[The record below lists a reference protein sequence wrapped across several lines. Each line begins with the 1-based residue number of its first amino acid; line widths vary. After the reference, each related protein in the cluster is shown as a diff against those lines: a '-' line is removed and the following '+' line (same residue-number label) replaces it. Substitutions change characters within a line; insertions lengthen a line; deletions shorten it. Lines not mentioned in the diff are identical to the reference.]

1 VTAVPFDT
9 LKLARALRDA
19 TFSPEQAEGA
29 AHAIAEAVQTE
40 FATKPD
46 LREVEAA
53 LSKDIR
59 EVEAALSKDIREV
72 EAALSKDIR
81 EVETSLR
88 ADLRATELRLTGEI
102 ASTNVNIASLNTNI
116 ASTKAEIL
124 KWTFGAIG
132 FQTFIILGAT
142 AALIRIIR

>member
-46 LREVEAA
+46 LRDFEAA

-59 EVEAALSKDIREV
+59 EVETS
-72 EAALSKDIR
+72 LSKDIR

-132 FQTFIILGAT
+132 FQNFIILGAT

>member
-1 VTAVPFDT
+1 MTAVPFDT

-46 LREVEAA
+46 LRDFEAA

-59 EVEAALSKDIREV
+59 EVETS
-72 EAALSKDIR
+72 LSKDIR

-132 FQTFIILGAT
+132 FQNFIILGAT